1 MSFDQTFTRRQLALG
16 AAVAGVAATG
26 VLRATAA
33 QEASP
38 EASPEGP
45 PADGGGLPPIPEG
58 AVVVAEGLWN
68 PGDLAF
74 GEDGTL
80 FIAETGVAGGEGGPT
95 DEPPA
100 GGADATPVAAPAPLV
115 PAQISQVAPDGTQSV
130 LTDEIGGVG
139 IGVYAGSVYVSQG
152 GSSVF
157 SGLVPNPAEN
167 TVRAVDL
174 ATGETR
180 LIAELGPYEVEFNP
194 DGTDVNP
201 NLYGLGINSQGQIFV
216 ADAGG
221 NTIYQVDSATGA
233 FSLFAVVPD
242 LTQLTGATPTAEE
255 AAAQPGPRQP
265 VPTSVVI
272 DAGGNV
278 VVALLS
284 EAWNGPSILSFA
296 PNGTYTIGVS
306 GLSNIVSAAL
316 GPDGLLY
323 VSQLS
328 ADLSGEQPAPGAVLR
343 INADGSIEPVVEGLF
358 FSHGIAFDASGNLF
372 VTTNSIISGPDAPLG
387 QVLRIDGIATPA

>member
-1 MSFDQTFTRRQLALG
+1 MSP
-16 AAVAGVAATG
+16 VAA
-26 VLRATAA
+26 
-33 QEASP
+33 
-38 EASPEGP
+38 
-45 PADGGGLPPIPEG
+45 
-58 AVVVAEGLWN
+58 
-68 PGDLAF
+68 
-74 GEDGTL
+74 
-80 FIAETGVAGGEGGPT
+80 GGPT

-100 GGADATPVAAPAPLV
+100 ADADATPAAGPPPLV
-115 PAQISQVAPDGTQSV
+115 PAQISQVAADGTQSV
-130 LTDEIGGVG
+130 LTAEVGGVG
-139 IGVYAGSVYVSQG
+139 IGVYAGSVYVAQG
-152 GSSVF
+152 GGSVG

-167 TVRAVDL
+167 TVSAVDL

-180 LIAELGPYEVEFNP
+180 LVAELGPYEVENNP

-201 NLYGLGINSQGQIFV
+201 NLYGLGINAQGQIFV

-221 NTIYQVDSATGA
+221 NTIYQVDAATGA
-233 FSLFAVVPD
+233 FSLFAIVPD

-265 VPTSVVI
+265 VPTSIVI

-284 EAWNGPSILSFA
+284 ESWSGPSILSFA
-296 PNGTYTIGVS
+296 PDGTYTLGVS
-306 GLSNIVSAAL
+306 ALSNIVNAAL

-343 INADGSIEPVVEGLF
+343 INADGSVEPVVEGLF
-358 FSHGIAFDASGNLF
+358 FPHGIAFDATGNLF
-372 VTTNSIISGPDAPLG
+372 VTVNSIISGPDAPSG
-387 QVLRIDGIATPA
+387 QVIRLDGIATLA